1 MDFGGQCQMS
11 VLQKINRSQ
20 AFLEYQKNTRLQWM
34 VMLIVAILALSGLK
48 QFADQLQVQRNQTQ
62 NQLNLLA
69 RLQKTADNTLDS
81 KTSETI
87 IDSYTNWVSVLPDAP
102 SSSVAEAQALAEIE
116 QTIGKLISRKRLNL
130 LGSETLNNNNQLY
143 WQVRIEI
150 AGQLPELDLIEAL
163 EYFDLDNKHA
173 RIASFQYSPKAS
185 NSISFVVDLLYKRAD
200 NA

>member
-1 MDFGGQCQMS
+1 MS

-20 AFLEYQKNTRLQWM
+20 AFLEYQKNSRLQWM
-34 VMLIVAILALSGLK
+34 VMVIVAILALSGLK
-48 QFADQLQVQRNQTQ
+48 RFADQLQVQRNQTQ

-87 IDSYTNWVSVLPDAP
+87 IDSYTNWVSVLPEAP